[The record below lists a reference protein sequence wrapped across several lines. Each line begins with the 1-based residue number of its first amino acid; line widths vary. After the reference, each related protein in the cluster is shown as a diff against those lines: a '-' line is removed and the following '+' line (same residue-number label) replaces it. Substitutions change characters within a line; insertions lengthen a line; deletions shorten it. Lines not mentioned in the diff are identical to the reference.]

1 MVLILFSSVHFWTL
15 SSAGERFLHTEEV
28 TGSIPVVSTK
38 GNAVLAQ
45 LAEQSICNR

>member
-28 TGSIPVVSTK
+28 TGSIPVVSTR
-38 GNAVLAQ
+38 NAVLAQ